1 MPVSIRHF
9 LSVMAG
15 AASGPSTPW
24 NFQPTLGTG
33 QHTWALRSALGQA
46 GRRCLQE
53 ALARVRGSSQC
64 QGDGG
69 TGLSVR
75 VHRARVHRARVHV
88 CARVRALGLD
98 TGRAGRGGAR
108 AGPGCRGRRQ
118 AREEDKS
125 MLPLHFGERPGPPW
139 AGQLLGP
146 GRLRGARLLRPV
158 GHGGEGGQLRKAGGE
173 DGRS

>member
-1 MPVSIRHF
+1 
-9 LSVMAG
+9 MAG

-24 NFQPTLGTG
+24 NFQQTLGAG

-75 VHRARVHRARVHV
+75 VHRARVHV

-118 AREEDKS
+118 AREEDNS
-125 MLPLHFGERPGPPW
+125 VLPLHFGERPGPPW

-158 GHGGEGGQLRKAGGE
+158 GHGGEGGQLRKVGGE